1 MQTRCL
7 EPHDVTSAEAV
18 VGPAGAI
25 TISQTA
31 GTDDLRHVAALR
43 RELVQAERKL
53 RETAEREARRLAEA
67 EHVAWLEAQDAC
79 FAFDR
84 IRQRASKRL
93 EAIRAADRER
103 FLGERRLAEMALRDA
118 DRADAAY
125 TIISFAKLR
134 DRLRYLRG
142 GAEREA
148 VVNEA
153 IARGG
158 VYTGGCGGHGFQG
171 ILR

>member
-1 MQTRCL
+1 MQDL
-7 EPHDVTSAEAV
+7 
-18 VGPAGAI
+18 
-25 TISQTA
+25 TA
-31 GTDDLRHVAALR
+31 DTHGIVALR
-43 RELVQAERKL
+43 RELVLAERML
-53 RETAEREARRLAEA
+53 RETAECEARRLAEA

-93 EAIRAADRER
+93 EAIRAGDRER
-103 FLGERRLAEMALRDA
+103 FLGERRLAEMALRNA
-118 DRADAAY
+118 DRADASY
-125 TIISFAKLR
+125 TIISFAQIR

-148 VVNEA
+148 VVSEA
-153 IARGG
+153 VARGG
-158 VYTGGCGGHGFQG
+158 VYTGACGGHGFQG